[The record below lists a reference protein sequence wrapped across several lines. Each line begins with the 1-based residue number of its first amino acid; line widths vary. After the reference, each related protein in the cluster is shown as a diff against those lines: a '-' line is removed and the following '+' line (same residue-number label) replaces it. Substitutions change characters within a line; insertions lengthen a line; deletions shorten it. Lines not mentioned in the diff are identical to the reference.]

1 MRQEK
6 EVKVRYLSVLT
17 YNVTKALLDIAYGES
32 ETGRRQELRAGAED
46 NATPSSYWSVPE
58 QDTFYNLVRYFGTDW
73 QAIAATMKTK
83 TAIMVCKPAFSSKEM
98 CTKMSFSSKI
108 FITGKF
114 EKATRAGNWKSML
127 SELPL

>member
-1 MRQEK
+1 M
-6 EVKVRYLSVLT
+6 
-17 YNVTKALLDIAYGES
+17 AYGES

-46 NATPSSYWSVPE
+46 NATRSSSYWSVPE
-58 QDTFYNLVRYFGTDW
+58 QNDFYNLVRYFGTDW

-98 CTKMSFSSKI
+98 CTKMSFRSEI
-108 FITGKF
+108 FIPGEFK
-114 EKATRAGNWKSML
+114 KATRAGNWKSVL